1 MTFNAPNS
9 PVNVEFTLNQDGV
22 LLEPNETFTLQL
34 IPTAG
39 IDPEFFFL
47 DTLSVTI
54 IDSDGETQCYT

>member
-34 IPTAG
+34 ISTAS